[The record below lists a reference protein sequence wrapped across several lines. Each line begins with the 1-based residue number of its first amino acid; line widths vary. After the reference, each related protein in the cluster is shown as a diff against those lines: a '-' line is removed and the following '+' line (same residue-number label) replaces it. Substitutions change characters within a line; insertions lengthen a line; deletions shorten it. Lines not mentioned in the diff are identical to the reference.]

1 MTADVIPAV
10 NKQFE
15 EIFMSKF
22 LTIQDIQKMRY
33 DSGAIVYNIN
43 NNEFAIVLDGSKGE
57 DKDPCS
63 LVIELNGK
71 KAFAHTPPNRAL
83 LPTGRHI
90 NLDELLL
97 HMNGSLN
104 SIREENDNLFI

>member
-1 MTADVIPAV
+1 MQLKNYSLLKKCA
-10 NKQFE
+10 
-15 EIFMSKF
+15 
-22 LTIQDIQKMRY
+22 
-33 DSGAIVYNIN
+33 SGGA
-43 NNEFAIVLDGSKGE
+43 FSALAT
-57 DKDPCS
+57 

>member
-1 MTADVIPAV
+1 
-10 NKQFE
+10 
-15 EIFMSKF
+15 MSKF

-63 LVIELNGK
+63 
-71 KAFAHTPPNRAL
+71 
-83 LPTGRHI
+83 
-90 NLDELLL
+90 
-97 HMNGSLN
+97 
-104 SIREENDNLFI
+104 